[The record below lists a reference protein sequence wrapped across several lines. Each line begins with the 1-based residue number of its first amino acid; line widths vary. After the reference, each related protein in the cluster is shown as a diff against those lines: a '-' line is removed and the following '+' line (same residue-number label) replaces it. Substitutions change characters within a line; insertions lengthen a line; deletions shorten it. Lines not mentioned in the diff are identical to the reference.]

1 MIDKSEDHKGK
12 YLPLGKKEEK
22 ARLPRSVH
30 PVIPPDNNIK
40 RRLQAAT
47 GAYTSN
53 WSPASL
59 IRSQTK
65 IRVLNGR
72 RPDSDMNWRCGI
84 EYNEIRNKIW
94 NHQYVVTQRL
104 NGVRRP
110 KWERGLNGRALALF
124 FFPSFLSINR
134 RANGCMDGLTNGR
147 TGNTSF
153 RVICTRHER
162 EINVLH
168 LLPLDSN
175 NSVEYLK
182 KRLQVLRFSE
192 VDGSRRDYDRLKRSR
207 SRKWL
212 YNCEDWSAVGV
223 KSSPI
228 SSLRKK

>member
-1 MIDKSEDHKGK
+1 MRTRIEWPCIG
-12 YLPLGKKEEK
+12 
-22 ARLPRSVH
+22 
-30 PVIPPDNNIK
+30 VI
-40 RRLQAAT
+40 
-47 GAYTSN
+47 
-53 WSPASL
+53 
-59 IRSQTK
+59 
-65 IRVLNGR
+65 
-72 RPDSDMNWRCGI
+72 
-84 EYNEIRNKIW
+84 
-94 NHQYVVTQRL
+94 
-104 NGVRRP
+104 
-110 KWERGLNGRALALF
+110 
-124 FFPSFLSINR
+124 FFPSFHSINR

-192 VDGSRRDYDRLKRSR
+192 VDGSRRDYDGLKRSR

-223 KSSPI
+223 KTSPI
-228 SSLRKK
+228 SLLRMKEQEWGGRGKGRRGSRRMTMEWISRLMGRFICLCK